1 MNWKQCWA
9 GTLLAVV
16 CLSSMAQQKQNEL
29 SPDVAS
35 DIVRKQLEVVN
46 RTDKNLRYFLHK
58 SDNHGTVVRD
68 VIETQDGSVGRLVSR
83 EGKPLTPEE
92 DKAERDRLSAALGS
106 ASELRKKR
114 KQEATSRALTKE
126 LVSVVPRAMIFTLH
140 PGQPQLPSVTDPQIV
155 YDFSPNPDFHPSS
168 TAQQAL
174 TGLQGTL
181 WVDRS
186 DLHIIRMEGTIIRNT
201 NFAWGLIAR
210 IYAGGHLEFEQ
221 APYAP
226 GKYAYSKLV
235 MNLSLRELMV
245 KTIHVKSSMEAS
257 DFVMLPSTLTLDDAI
272 RILLDKPRR

>member
-9 GTLLAVV
+9 GTFLAVV
-16 CLSSMAQQKQNEL
+16 CLTSVAQQKQNEL

-35 DIVRKQLEVVN
+35 DIVRKQLEIVN
-46 RTDKNLRYFLHK
+46 RPGINLRYFLHK

-68 VIETQDGSVGRLVSR
+68 VIETQEGSVGRLVSR

-92 DKAERDRLSAALGS
+92 DKAERDRLNASLGS

-114 KQEATSRALTKE
+114 KQEASSRALTKE
-126 LVSVVPRAMIFTLH
+126 LVSVVPQAMIFTLH
-140 PGQPQLPSVTDPQIV
+140 PGQPQLPKVTDPQIV
-155 YDFSPNPDFHPSS
+155 YDFSPNPDFRPS
-168 TAQQAL
+168 
-174 TGLQGTL
+174 

-226 GKYAYSKLV
+226 GKYAYSKLL

-245 KTIHVKSSMEAS
+245 KTIQVKSSMEAS